1 MKSHFTKK
9 EHTDS
14 GLALILLTVFAGLIS
29 HEDVF
34 FRMTILEVLL
44 LMIAPVIFYP
54 FTIFWLNLSHLLGI
68 VMSKIILSLI
78 FILLVVPIGLF
89 RRILGKDR
97 LILKKFS
104 KPEPSAFIT
113 REYEYSKSDLIA
125 PY

>member
-14 GLALILLTVFAGLIS
+14 GLALILLTVITGLFT

-34 FRMTILEVLL
+34 FRITILEVLL
-44 LMIAPVIFYP
+44 LMIAPVVLFP
-54 FTIFWLNLSHLLGI
+54 FTFFWLNLSHVLGI
-68 VMSKIILSLI
+68 VMSKIILSMI

-89 RRILGKDR
+89 RQIIGKDR
-97 LILKKFS
+97 LNLKKFS
-104 KPEPSAFIT
+104 KPEPSVFII
-113 REYEYSKSDLIA
+113 REYEFSKSDLIA